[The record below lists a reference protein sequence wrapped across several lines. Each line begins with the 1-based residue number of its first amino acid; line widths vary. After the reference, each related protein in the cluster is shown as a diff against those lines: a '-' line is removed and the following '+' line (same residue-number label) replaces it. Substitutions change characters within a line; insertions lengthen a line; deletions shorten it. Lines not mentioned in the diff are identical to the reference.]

1 MRETSK
7 GEKQGVDLTY
17 IDKFA
22 IAYEKHGIEKHQF
35 HPLALKI
42 IQKLEEHHFEAFIVG
57 GAVRDLLCNIEPKD
71 FDIAT
76 NASPEQ
82 VAEIFSNSRLIG
94 RRFRLVHIFFGR
106 EVFEIAT
113 FRGNHQDETSTHTQ

>member
-1 MRETSK
+1 
-7 GEKQGVDLTY
+7 
-17 IDKFA
+17 
-22 IAYEKHGIEKHQF
+22 
-35 HPLALKI
+35 
-42 IQKLEEHHFEAFIVG
+42 
-57 GAVRDLLCNIEPKD
+57 
-71 FDIAT
+71 AT

-113 FRGNHQDETSTHTQ
+113 FRGNHQDETSTHTQHKSQISHTGQLLRDNIYGDIFEDASRRDFGINSLYYSPSNECIYDFNNALADIRNKEIKL